1 MTYPGGLTTAGF
13 QAETTADVQT
23 SIQNDELALMD
34 PALNL
39 SPTQPLGQI
48 NGIFASAAANM
59 WGLLA
64 AIYAAIDPGG
74 AVGVQL
80 DNLCA
85 LTGVNRLPATATQ
98 VLCTLN
104 LNASQSYTPGQLVA
118 NIVGLPQY
126 TFTNVNA
133 VVSVGAGNYTGILFQ
148 CTQTGPIQ
156 ALAGTLTVITTAVGG
171 WNSITNPTTGTIGAV
186 VENDT
191 ALRLRR
197 ASLLVAAGGC
207 TIDSIR
213 SSLLNPTLVP
223 GIITASVLE
232 NNGDITDGLGN
243 PPHSFQALIWDG
255 TGLVASNTQ
264 IAQAIW
270 NSKPS
275 GIRAYGATSAL
286 AVDATGKQQSV
297 SFTRVTQLQCYFA
310 VTVKTNPLT
319 FPSTGAALIQ
329 TAVANVLA
337 ALQSGQT
344 VVALACEA
352 AIMGV
357 QGVTDITSFFLDVNP
372 SPALT
377 GNIVPTPFFLPTFNS
392 CSVTIT

>member
-1 MTYPGGLTTAGF
+1 VTYPGGLTTAGF

-23 SIQNDELALMD
+23 SIERDELALMD

-39 SPTQPLGQI
+39 SPTQPLGQL
-48 NGIFASAAANM
+48 NGIFASAAANV
-59 WGLLA
+59 WGLVQ
-64 AIYAAIDPGG
+64 AIYSAIDPGG
-74 AVGVQL
+74 AIGVQL
-80 DNLCA
+80 DNICA
-85 LTGVNRLPATATQ
+85 LTGVTRLSATATQ

-104 LNASQSYTPGQLVA
+104 LNASQSYTAGQLVA

-133 VVSVGAGNYTGILFQ
+133 VVSTTAGNYTGILFQ
-148 CTQTGPIQ
+148 CTQTGPIPCN
-156 ALAGTLTVITTAVGG
+156 GSTLTVITAAVGG
-171 WNSITNPTTGTIGAV
+171 WNSITNPGGGTVGTN
-186 VENDT
+186 VETDT

-223 GIITASVLE
+223 GVLNASVLE
-232 NNGDITDGLGN
+232 NNGDSTDALGT
-243 PPHSFQALIWDG
+243 PAHSFQALIWDG
-255 TGLVASNTQ
+255 AGLAASNTL

-275 GIRAYGATSAL
+275 GIRAFGQTTAQAL
-286 AVDATGKQQSV
+286 DATGKQQAV
-297 SFTRVTQLQCYFA
+297 SFTRVTQLQTYFA

-319 FPSTGAALIQ
+319 FPSGGGALIQ
-329 TAVANVLA
+329 AAVAGVLA
-337 ALQSGQT
+337 NILPGAS

-352 AIMGV
+352 AVMGV
-357 QGVTDITSFFLDVNP
+357 QGVIDIPSFTLDVVP
-372 SPALT
+372 SPVAT
-377 GNIVPTPFFLPTFNS
+377 ANIVPTAFQIATFNT
-392 CSVTIT
+392 CTVTVT